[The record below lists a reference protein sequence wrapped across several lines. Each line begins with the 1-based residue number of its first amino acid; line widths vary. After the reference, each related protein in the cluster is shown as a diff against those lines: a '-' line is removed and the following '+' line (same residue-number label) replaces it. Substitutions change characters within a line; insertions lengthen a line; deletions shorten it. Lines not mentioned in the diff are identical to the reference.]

1 MSEERRDDVRLNVL
15 PEGVGSVAPA
25 DEEIQ
30 NAHLGGDV
38 DVDARSPLL
47 SSGNGGGHG
56 PRADPESLA
65 EMEIK
70 SRLWIKEKG
79 NEVFREALETWQAKD
94 KLFASRVDKKRKQ
107 SSSLRNEIYQLIGF
121 YLVFQGVLMTA
132 VAQSNYLTCHNW
144 WTAFCLSLLAS
155 LVTVGGVIQKFR
167 SVISLEMTIASEG
180 YSRMLCIN
188 RVNKLLQKRER
199 FSFTTDA
206 KDPDENRPPPAQ
218 TNLWVSAVIVAVIL
232 LVFSS
237 LFLASV
243 RQILCDSGL
252 SGSPL
257 SAPSP

>member
-1 MSEERRDDVRLNVL
+1 MREGRGDDVRLNVL
-15 PEGVGSVAPA
+15 SDEVGSLAAA
-25 DEEIQ
+25 DEENQ
-30 NAHLGGDV
+30 NAHVGG

-56 PRADPESLA
+56 PARAEPESLA

-70 SRLWIKEKG
+70 SRIWIKEKG

-188 RVNKLLQKRER
+188 RVNKLLQKREK

-206 KDPDENRPPPAQ
+206 RDPDENRRPPK
-218 TNLWVSAVIVAVIL
+218 LWVSAVIVSVIL

-252 SGSPL
+252 PGSPS
-257 SAPSP
+257 SAPGP

>member
-1 MSEERRDDVRLNVL
+1 MSEVRRDDVRLNVL
-15 PEGVGSVAPA
+15 SDEVGSSAPV
-25 DEEIQ
+25 DEENQ
-30 NAHLGGDV
+30 NAHLGG

-56 PRADPESLA
+56 PARADPESLA

-70 SRLWIKEKG
+70 SRIWIKEKG

-155 LVTVGGVIQKFR
+155 VVTVGGVIQKFR
-167 SVISLEMTIASEG
+167 SVISLEKTIASEG
-180 YSRMLCIN
+180 YSRMVL
-188 RVNKLLQKRER
+188 RLPMSTLLRAK
-199 FSFTTDA
+199 FSCWDSIR
-206 KDPDENRPPPAQ
+206 N
-218 TNLWVSAVIVAVIL
+218 
-232 LVFSS
+232 SS
-237 LFLASV
+237 LMLPYEKELGHSEMN
-243 RQILCDSGL
+243 
-252 SGSPL
+252 
-257 SAPSP
+257 